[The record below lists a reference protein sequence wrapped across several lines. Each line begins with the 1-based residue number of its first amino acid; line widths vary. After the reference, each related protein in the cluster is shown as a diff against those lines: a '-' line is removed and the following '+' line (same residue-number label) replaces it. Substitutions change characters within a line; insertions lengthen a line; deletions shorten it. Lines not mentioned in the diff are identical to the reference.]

1 MTASRPEDLT
11 MSKRPGTPPP
21 AIASPKDSAGILGR
35 PAHEKLVKGLSH
47 PVRTECLTILAERTA
62 SPRELSELINHDLSN
77 VSYHVRVLVEL
88 GLAELV
94 GEESVRGAVAHY
106 YRAVERPLVSA
117 AEWEEMPLAVRKAM
131 SANGLE
137 VLFQNVNAAIEKG
150 TFDDRPDRHLT
161 RTPLLL
167 DAEGFARLSG
177 LMDELL
183 EAVFSEQAAA
193 AERMN
198 ESDEKPIHAV
208 AATALFTMPDPE

>member
-1 MTASRPEDLT
+1 
-11 MSKRPGTPPP
+11 MSKRISNEEL
-21 AIASPKDSAGILGR
+21 AASASPQESVGILGR

-62 SPRELSELINHDLSN
+62 SPRELAKLLNHDLSN

-117 AEWEEMPLAVRKAM
+117 TEWEEMPLAVRKAM

-137 VLFQNVNAAIEKG
+137 MLFKNVSEAIEEG

-161 RTPLLL
+161 RTPLIL
-167 DAEGFARLSG
+167 DSEGFARLSS
-177 LMDELL
+177 LMDQLL

-198 ESDEKPIHAV
+198 KSGEKPISSV
-208 AATALFTMPDPE
+208 AATALFTMPQRD